1 MPTTKSW
8 KKYVEEWDSYIGT
21 FGILRLTP
29 SRELSQEVSVEM
41 ERLKALVRKIADDKK
56 LNKDKNKILKEVL

>member
-8 KKYVEEWDSYIGT
+8 KKYIEEWDSYIGT

-29 SRELSQEVSVEM
+29 SKELSQEVSVEM

-56 LNKDKNKILKEVL
+56 LNKKLKEVT